1 MPKLTNDAPDDAQ
14 RKKGVAD
21 EELAKKEAE
30 RARKRELEERDEE
43 LIRQT
48 EAKRLLK
55 TATEVDAGPSAPKA
69 MMIALYP
76 GGLQEVGKRNRRL
89 AATNGLFPETAALLL
104 STVPGDI
111 AREETIT
118 QDPLPDKIRHPSV
131 LVNLLALES
140 LQCRVMVVFVAIDGL
155 CPHLLTDGAQDLTIV
170 QAEAARE
177 ILEARQLADL
187 DEAAGTTGKK
197 DNRSRDNPNA
207 NAVSVHSARDWP

>member
-1 MPKLTNDAPDDAQ
+1 MHSYRGRGGPRQQTPANVQ
-14 RKKGVAD
+14 CQKKGVAD

-48 EAKRLLK
+48 EAKR
-55 TATEVDAGPSAPKA
+55 PSAPKA

-89 AATNGLFPETAALLL
+89 AAANGLFPETAALLL

-131 LVNLLALES
+131 LVNLLAPES

>member
-1 MPKLTNDAPDDAQ
+1 M
-14 RKKGVAD
+14 RREKKVWRMRS
-21 EELAKKEAE
+21 L
-30 RARKRELEERDEE
+30 RRKRLREPGSGNWRSATKNSSG
-43 LIRQT
+43 RQ
-48 EAKRLLK
+48 RRNVSDRSLLK

-89 AATNGLFPETAALLL
+89 AAANGLFPETAALLL

-131 LVNLLALES
+131 LVNLLAPES

-170 QAEAARE
+170 QTEAARE